1 MSHAEC
7 NDFGP
12 HHFGEIIVHQR
23 LDSSR
28 RLVLALL
35 LKPSMLLCLK
45 QLVFSGQC
53 IWQVLLQPSRAELLK
68 RLQERIKIGGHFMP
82 ASLLESQLATLEPE
96 GKNIIAI
103 QGTANGSACT
113 PDWPAFDR
121 LLLGCAPSKLA
132 QARFQHCPAS

>member
-1 MSHAEC
+1 M
-7 NDFGP
+7 
-12 HHFGEIIVHQR
+12 
-23 LDSSR
+23 
-28 RLVLALL
+28 LALL
-35 LKPSMLLCLK
+35 LKPSMLLYVK
-45 QLVFSGQC
+45 QLVFSDQC
-53 IWQVLLQPSRAELLK
+53 IWQVLLQPSQAELLK
-68 RLQERIKIGGHFMP
+68 RLKERTRIGGHFMP

-132 QARFQHCPAS
+132 QAGFFHCLAF

>member
-7 NDFGP
+7 SDFWP
-12 HHFGEIIVHQR
+12 HYIGEMFVHQR
-23 LDSSR
+23 LDSER
-28 RLVLALL
+28 RLVLALT
-35 LKPSMLLCLK
+35 LKPSMLLYLK

-68 RLQERIKIGGHFMP
+68 RLQERAKIGRHFMP

-103 QGTANGSACT
+103 QGTAIGSACT

-121 LLLGCAPSKLA
+121 LLLSCAPSKPA
-132 QARFQHCPAS
+132 QARFLHCPAS